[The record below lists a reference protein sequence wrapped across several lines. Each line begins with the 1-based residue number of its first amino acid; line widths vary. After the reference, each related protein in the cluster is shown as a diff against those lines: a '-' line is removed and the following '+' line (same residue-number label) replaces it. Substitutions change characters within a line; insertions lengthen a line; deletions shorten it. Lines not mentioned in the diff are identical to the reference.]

1 MIQPTLKTVLK
12 DKKKPAEILNE
23 IVRNLKH
30 KENTNRVQSESDKK
44 LVERIE
50 QLEAYQ
56 RTLIRILNEYR
67 IPIPDEI
74 ELDATMSI
82 GIENQND
89 IIYRLSSIDDR
100 IERLE
105 KFYTNHLTEIAKVRL
120 KHDETFPLNKAN
132 VI

>member
-1 MIQPTLKTVLK
+1 LK
-12 DKKKPAEILNE
+12 DKKKPAEILHE

-56 RTLIRILNEYR
+56 RTLIRILNEYH
-67 IPIPDEI
+67 IPVPTEI
-74 ELDATMSI
+74 ELDAAMCF
-82 GIENQND
+82 ENEND
-89 IIYRLSSIDDR
+89 VFYRLASIDDK
-100 IERLE
+100 LE
-105 KFYTNHLTEIAKVRL
+105 SLENFYTDHLTEIAKVRL